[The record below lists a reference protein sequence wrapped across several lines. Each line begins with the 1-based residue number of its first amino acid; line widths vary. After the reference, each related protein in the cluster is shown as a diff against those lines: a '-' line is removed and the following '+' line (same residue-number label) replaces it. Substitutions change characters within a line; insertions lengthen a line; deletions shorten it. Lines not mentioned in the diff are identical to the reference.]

1 MPSKRKTGIDGR
13 FVENPRIHTFNVRLN
28 TEERD
33 ALQRAADAEHLT
45 PSAWLRRTAVIA
57 SRKAGG

>member
-1 MPSKRKTGIDGR
+1 MPRRRNPAVDAR
-13 FVENPRIHTFNVRLN
+13 LVENPRLHNFNVRMT

-45 PSAWLRRTAVIA
+45 PSAWMRRTAIIA
-57 SRKAGG
+57 ARKVTG

>member
-1 MPSKRKTGIDGR
+1 MPPKRKTGIDGR

-45 PSAWLRRTAVIA
+45 PSAWLRRTAVMA
-57 SRKAGG
+57 ARKAVG